1 MQGRSSPSLLFV
13 YFGMVATAFAVI
25 AVGLTAV
32 VKAST
37 SLSQAS
43 AREKTLLELQV
54 ESSRQIRQAL
64 TTPVTAPP
72 LPPITARPARDL
84 REAAATTQ
92 ETKPARTKPKL
103 PPAAMNAMAMDQ
115 SGANRP
121 SGSNYYPVIDRHTQF

>member
-32 VKAST
+32 VKASA

-64 TTPVTAPP
+64 TTPITAPP

-84 REAAATTQ
+84 REAASTQ
-92 ETKPARTKPKL
+92 ETKSARTKPKL

-121 SGSNYYPVIDRHTQF
+121 SGSNYYPIIDRHTQF